1 MISVP
6 KLKLRLSKLIT
17 EVQIKMFSSADGN
30 MPQEQNG
37 KHSLE
42 IERNASD
49 LGSLIGAVRNRT

>member
-1 MISVP
+1 M
-6 KLKLRLSKLIT
+6 IT

-42 IERNASD
+42 IERHASD
-49 LGSLIGAVRNRT
+49 LGSIIGAVRDRT

>member
-1 MISVP
+1 MISAP
-6 KLKLRLSKLIT
+6 KLKLRLSKLIA

-42 IERNASD
+42 IERHASD
-49 LGSLIGAVRNRT
+49 LGSIIRAVRDRT